1 MPVRLLADDFDVHNS
16 KPPSP
21 TEEMDL
27 EMIDIDGG

>member
-1 MPVRLLADDFDVHNS
+1 MPVRLLVNDFDVRKS